1 MRFSQISHQVQPYLA
16 AIAVIL
22 VASLLVVSIYFTEF
36 DKEWVTFLSGIL
48 IASVIGMT
56 SRTSRAEWISTRRAA
71 QLTLMREKLEQETLL
86 RKKADEEHR
95 RTQLLLQ
102 QTERAFGRL
111 IPHQLLT
118 LMGRNNILDVQLG
131 DQFERKLS
139 VMCADIRNFTTLSES
154 LTPQE
159 NFNFLNAYLAQMA
172 PIISTHRGIIDKFI
186 GDSIMALYTQ
196 GADDALSGAIHM
208 IENLEEYNSVRA
220 REGHSP
226 IQIGIGL
233 NTGLAMIGT
242 VGGTSRMDSTVIGDV
257 VNLSSRIE
265 SATKTY
271 FAPLLISQNTLYDL
285 EAPGKYDIRF
295 LDRIR
300 VKGKTQPLSIYE
312 VFDNDSIRVRDSKRA
327 NKARFEAAIACYHLK
342 EIPRAMEL
350 LNQCLEATPKDIPAR
365 IYLSRCE
372 QYQATGQH
380 FSTGELNNHLA
391 WRKEYQTNIDVIDQ
405 LHRQLFGKVN
415 DLIYAFV
422 GRDTKAIRAIFGYL
436 LSHFAECKAEEEEL
450 MNCYHYPFV
459 DDHLHE
465 HERFIEDFRALKE
478 EADSEDYDVSHL
490 SFRAQLLLFDWFG
503 GHISHSDRHAARHI
517 NAQIKPPSRDIGS
530 STLQFRKFISSP
542 SRTHQAIDLP
552 LDDSPPGPGIPLQ

>member
-1 MRFSQISHQVQPYLA
+1 MRPGKVFHRIQPYLA
-16 AIAVIL
+16 VIAVIL
-22 VASLLVVSIYFTEF
+22 IGSLLAITISFTEF
-36 DKEWVTFLSGIL
+36 DKEWVTFLMGVL
-48 IASVIGMT
+48 MASVIGMV
-56 SRTSRAEWISTRRAA
+56 SRSSRAEWLNARRAE
-71 QLTLMREKLEQETLL
+71 QLTLMKDKLEQESLL
-86 RKKADEEHR
+86 RKKADEEH
-95 RTQLLLQ
+95 QQALSLLQ

-111 IPHQLLT
+111 IPHQLLA
-118 LMGRNNILDVQLG
+118 LMGRNNILEVQLG

-159 NFNFLNAYLAQMA
+159 NFNFLNSYLAQMA

-208 IENLEEYNSVRA
+208 LKNLEEYNAVRA

-271 FAPLLISQNTLYDL
+271 FSPLLISQNTLYDL
-285 EAPGKYDIRF
+285 QVPGKYDIRF

-300 VKGKTQPLSIYE
+300 VKGKTQAMSLYE
-312 VFDNDSIRVRDSKRA
+312 VFDNDSIKVRDGKRV

-342 EIPRAMEL
+342 EIPRAIEL
-350 LNQCLEATPKDIPAR
+350 LNQCLETTPKDIPAR

-380 FSTGELNNHLA
+380 FSTGELNNHLG

-415 DLIYAFV
+415 ELIYAFV
-422 GRDTKAIRAIFGYL
+422 GGDTKAVRIIFGYL
-436 LSHFAECKAEEEEL
+436 ASHFAECGAEEEEL
-450 MNCYHYPFV
+450 MSCYHYPFI
-459 DDHLHE
+459 DDHRHE
-465 HERFIEDFRALKE
+465 HRRFREEFMVLRE
-478 EADSEDYDVSHL
+478 EADSESYDMSLL
-490 SFRAQLLLFDWFG
+490 SFRAQLLLFDWFA

-517 NAQIKPPSRDIGS
+517 NKQIKPASRDVGS
-530 STLQFRKFISSP
+530 TTLQFRKFISSP
-542 SRTHQAIDLP
+542 ARVHQAIDLP
-552 LDDSPPGPGIPLQ
+552 LDDTQQRQGLPLQ